1 MKRIVKLLS
10 SIGSTEGEDKI
21 LLTILPDKGKYLDI
35 GCSSPIKDSNTF
47 LLYLNGWNGIC
58 IDIRKIRRFKW
69 IRPRDKFIQRT
80 ITDIYEF
87 KDYDLLNIDIDGI
100 DLDILKTMIFYPRW
114 ICTEVCLPSQKK
126 ISEYLKSLSYRMI
139 AKTIRNEIYQQ

>member
-35 GCSSPIKDSNTF
+35 GCSSPIKSSNTF
-47 LLYLNGWNGIC
+47 LLYLNGWSGTC

-69 IRPRDKFIQRT
+69 IRPKDKFIQRT
-80 ITDIYEF
+80 ITDISEF